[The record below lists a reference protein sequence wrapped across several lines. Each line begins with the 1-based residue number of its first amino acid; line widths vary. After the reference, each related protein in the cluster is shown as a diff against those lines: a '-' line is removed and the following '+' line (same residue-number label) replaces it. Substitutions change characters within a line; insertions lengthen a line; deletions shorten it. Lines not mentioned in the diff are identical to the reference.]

1 MTLPGGLV
9 IPAGLDPVMADLIG
23 QVNRPD
29 HQAWMGQVARIGGCA
44 HPLHLRGVTR
54 IRDAST
60 GVVDYEFDSREAP
73 GGVVFVR
80 CGNRRAS
87 VCPSCARLY
96 QGDVYYL
103 VRAGLEG
110 GKGIP
115 ESVAGHPR
123 VFATLTAPAF
133 GAVHSSRGEVNGKP
147 RPCHPRRTPD
157 CEHGRAS
164 ACFARH
170 EEDDPLVGT
179 PLCGDCYDYRE
190 SVVWQASVG
199 KLWQRFTTYL
209 PRHVAALT
217 GRTRAEV
224 LADVRFS
231 YVKIVEYQR
240 RGMVHVHAV
249 IRADGL
255 TGSETLENT
264 GAVSA
269 PPEWVTARLLEE
281 AVTRAAGAVRVRVNG
296 GAAGSWVL
304 GWGPEL
310 DVHDIT
316 DRIDGQS
323 PGKVAA
329 YVAKYA
335 SKSTEV
341 TGWDATGRQ
350 DTPRAVHT
358 GAMMRAAFGLAEVP
372 ELAGLKLGRW
382 VKALSYRGH
391 VSSKSRRY
399 STTLTA
405 LRQVRADHRMA
416 AGRLRAGKDPGG
428 EGLVTESSWELVGFG
443 YSPGQAL
450 LAADVARDAEVNRAA
465 AREAGAARPRVGG
478 WASERRDAGVSK
490 RGAREAHGVE

>member
-1 MTLPGGLV
+1 VRSSP
-9 IPAGLDPVMADLIG
+9 P
-23 QVNRPD
+23 
-29 HQAWMGQVARIGGCA
+29 
-44 HPLHLRGVTR
+44 LRGVTR
-54 IRDAST
+54 IRDAAT

-73 GGVVFVR
+73 GGIVFVR
-80 CGNRRAS
+80 CRNRRAS

-96 QGDVYYL
+96 QGDVYHL

-115 ESVAGHPR
+115 ETVATHPR
-123 VFATLTAPAF
+123 VFATLTAPGF

-147 RPCHPRRTPD
+147 RPCHPRRTAE
-157 CEHGRAS
+157 CEHGRVT

-179 PLCGDCYDYRE
+179 PLCGECYDYAGA
-190 SVVWQASVG
+190 VVWQACVG

-209 PRHVAALT
+209 PRQLASLT

-240 RGMVHVHAV
+240 RGMVHIHAV
-249 IRADGL
+249 IRVDGI
-255 TGSETLENT
+255 TGNQTSENT
-264 GAVSA
+264 VSVDA
-269 PPEWVTARLLEE
+269 PPEWVTARLLED
-281 AVTRAAGAVRVRVNG
+281 AVIGTAGATRVTVNG

-304 GWGPEL
+304 RWGAEL

-316 DRIDGQS
+316 DRADEQS

-341 TGWDATGRQ
+341 TGWDPTGRE
-350 DTPRAVHT
+350 DTPRAVHA

-372 ELAGLKLGRW
+372 ELAGLKLGQW

-405 LRQVRADHRMA
+405 LRQVRADHRMV
-416 AGRLRAGKDPGG
+416 AGRVRAGKDPAGV
-428 EGLVTESSWELVGFG
+428 GLVTESSWELVGFG
-443 YSPGQAL
+443 YSPGQGL
-450 LAADVARDAEVNRAA
+450 LAADVARDLEVNRKA
-465 AREAGAARPRVGG
+465 AREEDPRL
-478 WASERRDAGVSK
+478 W
-490 RGAREAHGVE
+490 